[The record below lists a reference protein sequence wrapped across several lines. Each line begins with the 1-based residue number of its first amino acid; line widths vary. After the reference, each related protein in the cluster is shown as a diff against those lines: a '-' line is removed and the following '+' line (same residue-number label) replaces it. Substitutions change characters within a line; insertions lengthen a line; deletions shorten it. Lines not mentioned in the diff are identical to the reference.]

1 MANLT
6 DNDLNRIRGLL
17 SFFIVFLFSIFL
29 GSSISY
35 AISLIVYNISNAAVN
50 SKEFVFINT
59 NLPFVGMALG
69 IFFSLKY
76 LLNVSLKSLI
86 TIHAKFN
93 KRYFVIPFVISI
105 IYLTLYMIIANKI
118 GYKEVL
124 FNQAP
129 MTDRIILGLLVL
141 LITPLQSAL
150 EELLFRAILLK
161 GLVGKYSMKNRTL
174 AIAASVI
181 CGLVFVAFHLKNPE
195 MSTYKLYAFIYYFSF
210 AFASALLTLYFGTV
224 EISIALHVA
233 NNLFVALICNYQDS
247 ALQTVSLFNEV
258 GSNIH
263 YIDLAVTALILIT
276 TFYALNKYTYSKN
289 GKNGI
294 TES

>member
-1 MANLT
+1 MRNMMANLS

-17 SFFIVFLFSIFL
+17 SFFIVFLFWIFL

-35 AISLIVYNISNAAVN
+35 AVSLILFNISNGAVN
-50 SKEFVFINT
+50 SKEFIYINT

-76 LLNVSLKSLI
+76 LLNISLKSLI
-86 TIHAKFN
+86 TIHDKFN
-93 KRYFVIPFVISI
+93 KRYFVIPFIISI
-105 IYLTLYMIIANKI
+105 IYLALYMVIANLI
-118 GYKEVL
+118 GYKEVM
-124 FNQAP
+124 FNQVP
-129 MTDRIILGLLVL
+129 IMDRIVLGVLVL
-141 LITPLQSAL
+141 FITPLQSAL
-150 EELLFRAILLK
+150 EELLFRAILLR

-174 AIAASVI
+174 ALLASVI

-210 AFASALLTLYFGTV
+210 AFASALFTLYFGTV

-247 ALQTVSLFNEV
+247 ALQTASLFNEV
-258 GSNIH
+258 GSSIH
-263 YIDLAVTALILIT
+263 YVDLAVTALILLT
-276 TFYALNKYTYSKN
+276 TFFTLKKHA
-289 GKNGI
+289 I
-294 TES
+294 EQ